1 MMSSRKLLELARR
14 QKDQF
19 PFCTAERSRHTRAWI
34 WEYVPEVFFTR
45 IEYSLLI
52 ETQ

>member
-1 MMSSRKLLELARR
+1 MSSRKLLELAHR

-19 PFCTAERSRHTRAWI
+19 PFCTAERSRHTMAWT
-34 WEYVPEVFFTR
+34 WEYVFTEVFFTR

-52 ETQ
+52 DTQ